1 MTEELKLRIVWENK
15 MTLGGI
21 SGFYREEHENVCLQD
36 VAWCNW

>member
-1 MTEELKLRIVWENK
+1 MTKELKLRIVWENK
-15 MTLGGI
+15 TGGI